1 MKIKALLTGCLLALI
16 MGSCSSSKS
25 SLPYFMDISTIKEG
39 SLPQGDY
46 MSKIK
51 PDDELFISVNSLNPE
66 ATAAYNLGMANPS
79 TKEQFPMAQ
88 TPSQRTYIV
97 STDGDID
104 FPQLGRLHVAGLTTE
119 QLADELVKR
128 ISADVQDP
136 QVYVQLVNFVVNVAG
151 EVKNPG
157 QIPVKRNR
165 MTILDALSAAGD
177 LTEYGERSNVL
188 IIREENGERKFAH
201 LDLNSSDL
209 LTSPYYYL
217 QQNDYIYVE
226 PNKIREANSKYNQN
240 NSYKLSLTSTI
251 VSAASVIA
259 SLVIALT
266 VK

>member
-25 SLPYFMDISTIKEG
+25 SLPYFMDISTIKAG
-39 SLPQGDY
+39 TLPQGDY

>member
-25 SLPYFMDISTIKEG
+25 SLPYLMDISTIKEG
-39 SLPQGDY
+39 TLPQGDY

>member
-1 MKIKALLTGCLLALI
+1 MKVKALLTGCLLALI

-25 SLPYFMDISTIKEG
+25 SLPYFKDISLIKEG
-39 SLPQGDY
+39 TLPQGDY

>member
-39 SLPQGDY
+39 TLPQGDY

-66 ATAAYNLGMANPS
+66 ATAAYNLGSANPAI
-79 TKEQFPMAQ
+79 KEQFPTSP
-88 TPSQRTYIV
+88 TPTQRTYIV
-97 STDGDID
+97 SSGGDID

-128 ISADVQDP
+128 ISADVEDP
-136 QVYVQLVNFVVNVAG
+136 QVIVELVNFVVNVAG
-151 EVKNPG
+151 EVKDPG

-201 LDLNSSDL
+201 LDLNSSDVL
-209 LTSPYYYL
+209 NSPYYYL

-240 NSYKLSLTSTI
+240 NSYKLSLTSTV